1 MAVNFAEEKCM
12 SEIKSIIAKNIA
24 SLRTSAGL
32 TQLELAEKL
41 NYSDKAVSKWERGE
55 STPDVAVLTHIA
67 DLFGVPL
74 DYLVRE
80 DHEGMPTPEF
90 EVDEKKKTE
99 RIMKTKLLR
108 RRNRGFITGMCLIL
122 VWLLATTVFMILDA
136 SLGEG
141 VRGHYLVFAYAV
153 PATMIVWLVFN
164 SVWFN
169 TRRNFLIISLLMWT
183 VLLCIH
189 MTLYSFGFNLWMIFI
204 LGVPGQIIIVL
215 WSMIKY
221 KSDTDDEEEEA
232 VIHIDEQ

>member
-1 MAVNFAEEKCM
+1 M

-24 SLRTSAGL
+24 YLRTSAGL

-80 DHEGMPTPEF
+80 EHEGMPEPEY
-90 EVDEKKKTE
+90 EVDEQKKSE

-122 VWLLATTVFMILDA
+122 VWLVATTVFMILDA
-136 SLGEG
+136 SLHEG
-141 VRGHYLVFAYAV
+141 STGKYLVFAYAV

-215 WSMIKY
+215 WSMIKFRG
-221 KSDTDDEEEEA
+221 DADGEEEEA

>member
-1 MAVNFAEEKCM
+1 M
-12 SEIKSIIAKNIA
+12 SEMKLIIAKNIA
-24 SLRTSAGL
+24 YLRTSAGL

-74 DYLVRE
+74 DYLVRAE
-80 DHEGMPTPEF
+80 HEGMPTPEY

-99 RIMKTKLLR
+99 RIMKHKLMR

-122 VWLLATTVFMILDA
+122 VWLLAFTVFMVLDA
-136 SLGEG
+136 SLSNEG
-141 VRGHYLVFAYAV
+141 YGHYLVFAYAV

-183 VLLCIH
+183 TLLCIH

-221 KSDTDDEEEEA
+221 KSDTDDDEEEA